1 MDIDLYMELFFS
13 VSSMNGEVAEEQSPG
28 GQRSAEIINS
38 LLMTPKPITALISG
52 EKGSSSVVKY
62 KVTTTPGYV
71 DTSPKQQL
79 ALGHQCQ
86 LRHHPCE

>member
-1 MDIDLYMELFFS
+1 
-13 VSSMNGEVAEEQSPG
+13 MNGEGAEEQSPG

-38 LLMTPKPITALISG
+38 LLTTPKPITALISG

-71 DTSPKQQL
+71 DTSPSQCNWRPSANCWDKTSL
-79 ALGHQCQ
+79 ATK
-86 LRHHPCE
+86 